1 MRRSQRDRAAED
13 DDLCVNVVT
22 AVLSCLI
29 MAPVLFFMMYVMDYM
44 KNIGLDLHSPF
55 MGGGHEL

>member
-1 MRRSQRDRAAED
+1 MRRRAAED